1 MKKNQTF
8 LDLLYFLFI
17 SIRPLQLIKNLAL
30 FAPLLFSGFLFYN
43 PVDAPPYFYTV
54 VMAFVVFSI
63 TTSSIYL
70 INDIV
75 DKSSD
80 KKHPY
85 KQNRPIAA
93 DELPVPVAI
102 FAALT
107 GLFISLF
114 LSLSFS
120 PFFQL
125 LIIAYII
132 LQLAYSFKL
141 KHLPIFDVLII
152 AIGFLI
158 RIYAGAVV
166 VELHMSVWFLLTVV
180 SASMFLAVGK
190 RQSERTLLKEKNLP
204 VTRKTLGLY
213 SQRLLDIYTGMFANA
228 TWLTYALFTFQAQ
241 PVRVKSAFERFPEI
255 YVHLPRTLQSQKLL
269 MLTLPLVIFGVM
281 RYLALVYEKNKG
293 ESPEKV
299 LLKDK
304 TLLTTVVVYI
314 IAVVILIYSD

>member
-1 MKKNQTF
+1 MKKNQS
-8 LDLLYFLFI
+8 LLKSFYPLFI
-17 SIRPLQLIKNLAL
+17 SIRPLQLLKNFAL

-43 PVDAPPYFYTV
+43 PIDAQPYFFTV
-54 VMAFVVFSI
+54 FMAFVVFSI

-75 DKSSD
+75 DKRSD
-80 KKHPY
+80 AQHPY
-85 KQNRPIAA
+85 KQKRPIASGQ
-93 DELPVPVAI
+93 LPVPIAI
-102 FAALT
+102 FAALC
-107 GLFISLF
+107 GIFLSLF

-125 LIIAYII
+125 LIIAYIVI
-132 LQLAYSFKL
+132 QLAYSFKL
-141 KHLPIFDVLII
+141 KQLPIFDVLII

-166 VELHMSVWFLLTVV
+166 VDLHMSVWFLLTVV
-180 SASMFLAVGK
+180 SASLFLAVGK

-204 VTRKTLGLY
+204 ATRKTLTLY

-228 TWLTYALFTFQAQ
+228 TWLTYALYTFQAQ
-241 PVRVKSAFERFPEI
+241 PVKVESAFERFPEI
-255 YVHLPRTLQSQKLL
+255 YKILPRTLQSQKLL

-281 RYLALVYEKNKG
+281 RYLALVYEQNKG

-304 TLLTTVVVYI
+304 TLLTTVIIYT
-314 IAVVILIYSD
+314 IAVTLLIYSD